1 MSINKNLA
9 KLALVLFIIVCICS
23 VLLFQNLLYIYQQIN
38 RIGDYRGELTEFK
51 KLLNNIEAMTFG
63 LQDYILLSDP
73 QSLENFHKHSAII
86 IKKQT
91 DLYDSDN
98 LSRNQNIID
107 LIELSKRYMSF
118 AASEVIPTV
127 QTKTYSKK
135 EIQDLYLRNKDF
147 TRQMNVK
154 LKHLSQSYAM
164 ELDNYFETTLF
175 NINSKIILLL
185 IILFTSLLLL
195 PYVLYMMLKPSLT
208 KCVYM
213 SESAEYTDNAFI
225 FVDHSGDVKYVNK
238 SAQDLFGLLPE
249 TVLEKNID
257 QFPELFP
264 RLQNITQPLLHSL
277 LNQRELLRHKAVFH
291 NDGRPIHLT
300 VDYIPI
306 FLFNKLIGV
315 IMIAKMANE
324 QKDKPLLLDTL
335 EKERKRIS
343 IEIHDWIARYMSTII
358 HSLDYSLRLHKD
370 GDLKSEDLLQGL
382 IDLRNHCQNAAIEM
396 RGIMNDIHPYLID
409 KVGLISA
416 LESYILTFEKLNKIK
431 VYIFYQDRALRVKKK
446 DEIIIYRIIQEALS
460 NIVKHAKATEVD
472 INFTKQQ
479 DTLKIEI
486 MDNGGTEGDFV
497 AGKGLWGM
505 KERAGLIG
513 GDIVFGYCETG
524 FCVTLTVPILP
535 GGQKNG
541 ENQDY
546 AD

>member
-1 MSINKNLA
+1 M
-9 KLALVLFIIVCICS
+9 
-23 VLLFQNLLYIYQQIN
+23 
-38 RIGDYRGELTEFK
+38 
-51 KLLNNIEAMTFG
+51 NNIEAMTSG

-73 QSLENFHKHSAII
+73 QSLENFYKHSAII

-127 QTKTYSKK
+127 QTKTYSEK
-135 EIQDLYLRNKDF
+135 EIQDLYLRNQDF

-154 LKHLSQSYAM
+154 LKHLSQSYDK

-175 NINSKIILLL
+175 NIDSKIILLL

-208 KCVYM
+208 KCIYV

-249 TVLEKNID
+249 TVLEKNVD

-315 IMIAKMANE
+315 MMIARMANE

-358 HSLDYSLRLHKD
+358 HSLDYNLRLHKD
-370 GDLKSEDLLQGL
+370 GDLKGEDLLQGL

-416 LESYILTFEKLNKIK
+416 LESYIHTFEKLNKIK

>member
-1 MSINKNLA
+1 M
-9 KLALVLFIIVCICS
+9 
-23 VLLFQNLLYIYQQIN
+23 
-38 RIGDYRGELTEFK
+38 
-51 KLLNNIEAMTFG
+51 
-63 LQDYILLSDP
+63 
-73 QSLENFHKHSAII
+73 
-86 IKKQT
+86 
-91 DLYDSDN
+91 
-98 LSRNQNIID
+98 
-107 LIELSKRYMSF
+107 
-118 AASEVIPTV
+118 
-127 QTKTYSKK
+127 
-135 EIQDLYLRNKDF
+135 
-147 TRQMNVK
+147 
-154 LKHLSQSYAM
+154 
-164 ELDNYFETTLF
+164 
-175 NINSKIILLL
+175 
-185 IILFTSLLLL
+185 
-195 PYVLYMMLKPSLT
+195 
-208 KCVYM
+208 
-213 SESAEYTDNAFI
+213 
-225 FVDHSGDVKYVNK
+225 
-238 SAQDLFGLLPE
+238 
-249 TVLEKNID
+249 
-257 QFPELFP
+257 
-264 RLQNITQPLLHSL
+264 QNITQPLLHSL

-315 IMIAKMANE
+315 MMIARMANE

-358 HSLDYSLRLHKD
+358 HSLDYNLRLHKD
-370 GDLKSEDLLQGL
+370 GDLKGEDLLQGL

-416 LESYILTFEKLNKIK
+416 LESYIHTFEKLNKIK